1 MKKLEYIARIH
12 TDFPTKFGIPRQS
25 GLVST
30 KGTIVFEPEYRKE
43 EALKGLEEYSHL
55 WLIWEFS
62 EVVRENWSP
71 TVRPPR
77 LGGNKRCGVFA
88 TRSPFRPNPIGL
100 SCVRLLGIEKSP
112 EKGMVVEVE
121 GADLMDGTPI
131 LDIKPY
137 LPHVDCMPD
146 ARGGF
151 ADRVKGYALEV
162 EIPEELLL
170 KLPNE
175 QQGCVREILAEDP
188 RPSYQNDPDRVYG
201 MEYAG
206 YEIKFRVKDYRLTV
220 CEIERAAAD
229 RTIK

>member
-1 MKKLEYIARIH
+1 
-12 TDFPTKFGIPRQS
+12 
-25 GLVST
+25 
-30 KGTIVFEPEYRKE
+30 
-43 EALKGLEEYSHL
+43 
-55 WLIWEFS
+55 
-62 EVVRENWSP
+62 
-71 TVRPPR
+71 
-77 LGGNKRCGVFA
+77 
-88 TRSPFRPNPIGL
+88 
-100 SCVRLLGIEKSP
+100 
-112 EKGMVVEVE
+112 
-121 GADLMDGTPI
+121 MDGTPI

-137 LPHVDCMPD
+137 LPYVDCMPD

-162 EIPEELLL
+162 EIPEKLLL

-229 RTIK
+229 RTIKMIMIRRIQKVKYYLAPLEELQLIYTGEHIIHITVRWRNILLLFWFRIPKRILIRERRMIFCRHTIRG

>member
-1 MKKLEYIARIH
+1 MQIKQIAYIRS
-12 TDFPTKFGIPRQS
+12 DFVEKFGIPRQS
-25 GLVST
+25 NLADT
-30 KGTIVFEPEYRKE
+30 RAEIHFLPEYQNADALRE
-43 EALKGLEEYSHL
+43 IEAYDYL

-100 SCVRLLGIEKSP
+100 SCVRLLGIEKRP

-137 LPHVDCMPD
+137 LPHIDSHPE
-146 ARGGF
+146 ATGGF
-151 ADRVKGYALEV
+151 ALSVSSEQLEVIFPDHLLQKIPEADRKLLSELLSQDPRDRVIHDNSRIWGLT
-162 EIPEELLL
+162 
-170 KLPNE
+170 
-175 QQGCVREILAEDP
+175 
-188 RPSYQNDPDRVYG
+188 YG
-201 MEYAG
+201 NYN
-206 YEIKFRVKDYRLTV
+206 IRFQVHDNVLTV
-220 CEIERAAAD
+220 SEV
-229 RTIK
+229 TGL

>member
-1 MKKLEYIARIH
+1 
-12 TDFPTKFGIPRQS
+12 
-25 GLVST
+25 
-30 KGTIVFEPEYRKE
+30 
-43 EALKGLEEYSHL
+43 
-55 WLIWEFS
+55 
-62 EVVRENWSP
+62 
-71 TVRPPR
+71 
-77 LGGNKRCGVFA
+77 
-88 TRSPFRPNPIGL
+88 
-100 SCVRLLGIEKSP
+100 
-112 EKGMVVEVE
+112 
-121 GADLMDGTPI
+121 MDGTPI

-137 LPHVDCMPD
+137 LPYVDCVPD

-162 EIPEELLL
+162 EIPEKLLL

-175 QQGCVREILAEDP
+175 QQECVREILAEDP

>member
-1 MKKLEYIARIH
+1 MQIKQIAYIRS
-12 TDFPTKFGIPRQS
+12 DFVEKFGIPRQS
-25 GLVST
+25 NLADT
-30 KGTIVFEPEYRKE
+30 RAEIHFLPEYQNADALRE
-43 EALKGLEEYSHL
+43 IEAYDYL

-137 LPHVDCMPD
+137 LPYVDCMPD

>member
-1 MKKLEYIARIH
+1 MQIKQIAYIRS
-12 TDFPTKFGIPRQS
+12 DFVEKFGIPRQS
-25 GLVST
+25 NLADT
-30 KGTIVFEPEYRKE
+30 RAEIHFLPEYQNADALRE
-43 EALKGLEEYSHL
+43 IEAYDYL

-100 SCVRLLGIEKSP
+100 SCVRLLGIEKRP

-137 LPHVDCMPD
+137 LPYVDCMPD

-162 EIPEELLL
+162 EIPEKLLL

-220 CEIERAAAD
+220 CEIERVAAD
-229 RTIK
+229 RIIK

>member
-1 MKKLEYIARIH
+1 MQIKQIAYIRS
-12 TDFPTKFGIPRQS
+12 DFVEKFGIPRQS
-25 GLVST
+25 NLADT
-30 KGTIVFEPEYRKE
+30 RAEIHFLPEYQNADALRE
-43 EALKGLEEYSHL
+43 IEAYDYL

-100 SCVRLLGIEKSP
+100 SCVRLLGIEKRP

-137 LPHVDCMPD
+137 LPHIDSHPE
-146 ARGGF
+146 ATGGF
-151 ADRVKGYALEV
+151 ALSVSSEQLEV
-162 EIPEELLL
+162 IFPDHLLQKIPEADRKLLSELLS
-170 KLPNE
+170 
-175 QQGCVREILAEDP
+175 QDP
-188 RPSYQNDPDRVYG
+188 RDRFIHDNSRIWGLTYG
-201 MEYAG
+201 NYN
-206 YEIKFRVKDYRLTV
+206 IRFQVHDNVLTV
-220 CEIERAAAD
+220 SEV
-229 RTIK
+229 TGL

>member
-1 MKKLEYIARIH
+1 MQIKQIAYIRS
-12 TDFPTKFGIPRQS
+12 DFVEKFGIPRQS
-25 GLVST
+25 NLADT
-30 KGTIVFEPEYRKE
+30 RAEIHFLPEYQNAD
-43 EALKGLEEYSHL
+43 ALREIETYDYL

-100 SCVRLLGIEKSP
+100 SCVRLLGIEKRP

-137 LPHVDCMPD
+137 LPYVDCMPD

-162 EIPEELLL
+162 EIPEKLLL

>member
-1 MKKLEYIARIH
+1 MQIKQIAYIRS
-12 TDFPTKFGIPRQS
+12 DFVEKFGIPRQS
-25 GLVST
+25 NLADT
-30 KGTIVFEPEYRKE
+30 RAEIHFLPEYQNAD
-43 EALKGLEEYSHL
+43 ALREIEEYDYL

-100 SCVRLLGIEKSP
+100 SCVRLLGIEKRP

-137 LPHVDCMPD
+137 LPYVDCMPD

-162 EIPEELLL
+162 EIPEKLLL

-220 CEIERAAAD
+220 CEIERVAAD
-229 RTIK
+229 RIIK